1 MNLGEAPNPAPIVVL
16 ASNSPRRREIIGALE
31 ANIECMD
38 SGYDEGE
45 RSQGEGPE
53 QFAHRLARGKALAAA
68 SRTPRGIVIGA
79 DTIVTLEGD
88 VLGKPDSKQHAIEML
103 ERLRGRPHHV
113 YTAVC
118 AIDADTGR
126 VVTGGADTLVTM
138 RDYSDA
144 ELEAYVATGEPF
156 DKAGAYGVQD
166 MTFRPADSV
175 DGCYLNVVG
184 LPLCVTV
191 GLIRQLGAVVR
202 LDAGWDPPDGC
213 RPCYVPPSKND
224 VRGPSRLVRQGA
236 PAS

>member
-1 MNLGEAPNPAPIVVL
+1 MNLGKAPNPALLVVL

-31 ANIECMD
+31 ADIERVD

-79 DTIVTLEGD
+79 DTIVALEGD

-103 ERLRGRPHHV
+103 ERLRGRSHHV

-118 AIDADTGR
+118 AVDAETGR

-138 RDYSDA
+138 REYSDA
-144 ELEAYVATGEPF
+144 ELKAYVATGEPF

-191 GLIRQLGAVVR
+191 WLIRRLGAMVR
-202 LDAGWDPPDGC
+202 LDDGWEPPDGC
-213 RPCYVPPSKND
+213 RQCEVPPSENN
-224 VRGPSRLVRQGA
+224 VMGPSRFVSQGA